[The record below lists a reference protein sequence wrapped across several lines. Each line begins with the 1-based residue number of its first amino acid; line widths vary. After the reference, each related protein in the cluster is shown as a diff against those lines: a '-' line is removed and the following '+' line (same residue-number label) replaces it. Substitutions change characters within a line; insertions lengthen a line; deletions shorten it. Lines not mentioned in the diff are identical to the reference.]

1 MQVGTLEKIYTQD
14 DEDYTVVY
22 QLKEVEKEATKIS
35 MNVLGKNLQE
45 PISNLA
51 DEKAPFCEMKLL
63 EQESPPL
70 DSSKML
76 LVYPTV
82 INSMDDSPIQSPVL
96 AEEQDLETKI
106 GCFSWFECAICKK
119 IQEFFKKKKKTILK
133 HLD

>member
-14 DEDYTVVY
+14 DGDYTVVY
-22 QLKEVEKEATKIS
+22 QLKEVEKETTKVS
-35 MNVLGKNLQE
+35 MNVLGGNLQE
-45 PISNLA
+45 PVSSSA
-51 DEKAPFCEMKLL
+51 DEKVSFCESKLL
-63 EQESPPL
+63 EQESCPL

-96 AEEQDLETKI
+96 TEEQDPETKI
-106 GCFSWFECAICKK
+106 SCFSWLECAICKK
-119 IQEFFKKKKKTILK
+119 IQKFFKKKKKTILK